1 MESRKPN
8 RLKDFDYTQNGAYFI
23 TICTKDRKQTLSRI
37 AAGTSIAHPP
47 KVQLTR
53 LGELVEEA
61 IREIPR
67 RYEGISVDRFVIMP
81 NHIHLILRIEKES
94 GRPMVVPTV
103 SRVIQQMKGAV
114 TKRASGPVWQNKYY
128 DHIIRDDY
136 DYAVRYQYIESN
148 PARWLEGK
156 DEYF

>member
-1 MESRKPN
+1 
-8 RLKDFDYTQNGAYFI
+8 
-23 TICTKDRKQTLSRI
+23 
-37 AAGTSIAHPP
+37 
-47 KVQLTR
+47 
-53 LGELVEEA
+53 
-61 IREIPR
+61 
-67 RYEGISVDRFVIMP
+67 
-81 NHIHLILRIEKES
+81 
-94 GRPMVVPTV
+94 MVVPTV